1 MNTMFDF
8 ERGKVRFIRGGKYP
22 QSNSV
27 LIDDDIRAIIDP
39 ACDEEKL
46 LKIHQERPIEIVIN
60 SHGHEDHFL
69 YNSRFPD
76 AKLWVHEL
84 DAQAYKSIDA
94 FVGQLID
101 PDEVDEK
108 MQAAWSR
115 FFTDVVKY
123 QPKEPDR
130 LLEDEEILDFGQTR
144 AQVLHT
150 PGHSPGHLSFH
161 FLDEKVIFLADLDLV
176 KFGPYYGDKASSIE
190 GTIESLRRLAKIDAD
205 FYLVSHGKEAIL
217 DGDPAHI
224 DRYMDVIFQREE
236 KLLAFLDSGPKTMEE
251 VTAHG
256 IIYGGHT
263 LSDGAWELSMSEQ
276 SMMKKHLERLERL
289 GKARKED
296 GRYHLV

>member
-1 MNTMFDF
+1 MFDF

-296 GRYHLV
+296 GRYHRV

>member
-1 MNTMFDF
+1 MFDF
-8 ERGKVRFIRGGKYP
+8 ERGKVRFMRGGKYP

-46 LKIHQERPIEIVIN
+46 LKIHRERPVEVVIN

-84 DAQAYKSIDA
+84 DAQAYKGLDA
-94 FVGQLID
+94 FVNQLMD
-101 PDEVDEK
+101 PEEVDEK
-108 MQAAWSR
+108 SRAAWSQ
-115 FFTDVVKY
+115 FFNEVVQY
-123 QPKEPDR
+123 QPREPDR
-130 LLEDEEILDFGQTR
+130 LLEDEEIIDFGHTR
-144 AQVLHT
+144 VQVLHT

-161 FLDEKVIFLADLDLV
+161 FLEEKVIFLADLDLV
-176 KFGPYYGDKASSIE
+176 KYGPYYGDKASSIDD
-190 GTIESLRRLAKIDAD
+190 TIESLQRLAKIDAD
-205 FYLVSHGKEAIL
+205 VYLVSHGKDAIL

-224 DRYMDVIFQREE
+224 NRYMDVIFKREQ
-236 KLLAFLDSGPKTMEE
+236 KLLDFLTAGPKTMEE

-263 LSDGAWELSMSEQ
+263 LSDGAWELGTSER

-289 GKARKED
+289 GKARLES
-296 GRYHLV
+296 GRYHLI

>member
-1 MNTMFDF
+1 MFDF

-46 LKIHQERPIEIVIN
+46 LKIHQERPIEVVMN

-76 AKLWVHEL
+76 ARLWVHALE
-84 DAQAYKSIDA
+84 ASAYESIEA
-94 FVGQLID
+94 FVDLLIGL
-101 PDEVDEK
+101 EQVDEK
-108 MQAAWSR
+108 SQAAWSQ
-115 FFTDVVKY
+115 FFTEVVKY
-123 QPKEPDR
+123 EPKEPDR
-130 LLEDEEILDFGQTR
+130 LLEDEEILEFGQTR
-144 AQVLHT
+144 VQVLHT
-150 PGHSPGHLSFH
+150 PGHSPGHLCFY
-161 FLDEKVIFLADLDLV
+161 FLDEKVIFMADLDLV
-176 KFGPYYGDKASSIE
+176 KFGPYYGDRGSSIE
-190 GTIESLRRLAKIDAD
+190 DTIESLKRLAKIDAD

-217 DGDPAHI
+217 EGDPAHI
-224 DRYMDVIFQREE
+224 DRYMDVIYQREE
-236 KLLAFLDSGPKTMEE
+236 KLLAFLDTGPKTMDE

-263 LSDGAWELSMSEQ
+263 LSDGAWELSMSER

-289 GKARKED
+289 GKARPED
-296 GRYHLV
+296 GRYFLI

>member
-1 MNTMFDF
+1 MFDF